1 MEKLKVMSQAA
12 EPGVFDWYVKESRF
26 GVDVDLFVG
35 YGQIVQLACLR
46 SGIWPG
52 GMADTFGRIVSYRE

>member
-26 GVDVDLFVG
+26 GVDVDLFVD
-35 YGQIVQLACLR
+35 YGQIVQLAWL
-46 SGIWPG
+46 
-52 GMADTFGRIVSYRE
+52 V